1 MEQFKNTKVL
11 FIIANAG
18 HADYIIAIAKD
29 NGAGGATVL
38 NARGEGSKHEVFM
51 GITVDVEKEIILCL
65 VDENV
70 ADRIMTAVK
79 EKAGIGTKTHAVCFT
94 MPVDKM
100 IGINTVPFP
109 KIEE

>member
-1 MEQFKNTKVL
+1 MEHFKNTKAL

-18 HADYIIAIAKD
+18 HADDIIEMAKAR
-29 NGAGGATVL
+29 GAGGATVL
-38 NARGEGSKHEVFM
+38 NARGEGAKHEVFM
-51 GITVDVEKEIILCL
+51 GITVDSEKEIILCL

-70 ADRIMTAVK
+70 ADKIMAVVK
-79 EKAGIGTKTHAVCFT
+79 EKAGIGTAAHSVSFT

-109 KIEE
+109 NLED